1 MIKCGFMSERGTR
14 FPGVQASS
22 NLPNQHGIVT
32 LQNQEFIAGLK
43 AKFAEH
49 RIVFWHDPD
58 KRFLEELGNL
68 ELDNVTLLNMAD
80 QSQLAVKKR
89 IEIDEPEQ
97 QFLLWFPYD
106 VPPRELDWLLDIRLY
121 STEFHADFAAITLN
135 TLGIPQLGL
144 REHIQHRKA
153 FFSNSKRLAA
163 LKGLVTEQENEASL
177 DKKMVAV
184 IAGVKT
190 AKTEEILFSL
200 ITQYVNQQKD
210 DDSDLEN
217 TLAMLKRHDL
227 EDVLWAILNQEMG
240 YQAEHPSLENL
251 ILKLFCTD
259 LSAQADPQKREWL
272 EKNVLT
278 TPSGRA
284 SALAF
289 MVTWRAD
296 RRYKEAYDYCAQ
308 QMQDAL
314 RPEDQYRLSSPYDLH
329 ECETTLSIEQTVIHA
344 LVTQL
349 LEESTT
355 LDREAFKKLL
365 SERQS
370 KYWCQTR
377 QEYCAIY
384 DALRQAERLLNL
396 RNRHIDGFHY
406 QDSATFWKAYCEEL
420 FRFDQAYRLFNEYA
434 LLVHSKGAM
443 ILKSLD
449 DYIEALYSN
458 WYLAELSRSWNK
470 VLEAENR
477 MQEWRIAGVPRQ
489 QNFYNE
495 VVKPQFNNQQI
506 KRVFVIISD
515 ALRYEVAEELGN
527 QINTEKR
534 FTAELRSQLGVLPS
548 YTQLGMAALLP
559 HDEMCY
565 QPGNGDIVYADGL
578 STSGTPNRDSIL
590 KKYKGMAVKSDD
602 LLKWKN
608 QEGRDLIRDYEVV
621 YIWHN
626 TIDAMGDSA
635 STEEKTFEACRNAVV
650 ELKDLVTRVINRL
663 HGTRIIVTA
672 DHGFLFQQQPLSGQD
687 KTTLQIKPDNTIKN
701 HKRFIIGHQLP
712 ADDFCWKGK
721 VADTAGVSDNS
732 EFLIPK
738 GIQRFH
744 FSGGARFV
752 HGGAMLQEVCVPVL
766 QVKALQKTAAEKQ
779 PQRRPVDI
787 VNYHPLIKLVNNIDK
802 VSLLQTHPVG
812 ELYEPRTLNIF
823 IVDNANNVVSGK
835 ERICFDSD
843 NNTME
848 KRVRDVTL
856 KLIGANFN
864 RRNEYWLILEDAQ
877 TETGYQKY
885 PVIIDL
891 AFQDDFF

>member
-1 MIKCGFMSERGTR
+1 M
-14 FPGVQASS
+14 
-22 NLPNQHGIVT
+22 T

-58 KRFLEELGNL
+58 KRFLEELDNL
-68 ELDNVTLLNMAD
+68 ELENVTLLDMTD

-97 QFLLWFPYD
+97 QFLLWFPHD
-106 VPPRELDWLLDIRLY
+106 APPKEFDWLLDIRLY

-144 REHIQHRKA
+144 REHIQRRKA
-153 FFSNSKRLAA
+153 FFSTKRLSA

-227 EDVLWAILNQEMG
+227 EGVLWDILNQEMG
-240 YQAEHPSLENL
+240 YQAEHPTLENL

-272 EKNVLT
+272 EKNVLA

-329 ECETTLSIEQTVIHA
+329 ECETTLSIEQTIIHA

-470 VLEAENR
+470 VLETENR

-495 VVKPQFNNQQI
+495 VVKPQFNNPQI

-559 HDEMCY
+559 HDEICY
-565 QPGNGDIVYADGL
+565 QPGSGDIVYADGL
-578 STSGTPNRDSIL
+578 STSGTPNRDTIL

-608 QEGRDLIRDYEVV
+608 QQGRDLIRDYEVV

-626 TIDAMGDSA
+626 TINAMGDSA

-787 VNYHPLIKLVNNIDK
+787 VKHHPLIKLVNNIDK

>member
-1 MIKCGFMSERGTR
+1 M
-14 FPGVQASS
+14 
-22 NLPNQHGIVT
+22 T

-58 KRFLEELGNL
+58 KRFLEELDNL
-68 ELDNVTLLNMAD
+68 ELENVTLLDMTD

-97 QFLLWFPYD
+97 QFLLWFPHD
-106 VPPRELDWLLDIRLY
+106 APPKEFDWLLDIRLY

-144 REHIQHRKA
+144 REHIQRRKA
-153 FFSNSKRLAA
+153 FFSTKRLSA

-227 EDVLWAILNQEMG
+227 EGVLWDILNQEMG
-240 YQAEHPSLENL
+240 YQAEHPTLENL

-272 EKNVLT
+272 EKNVLA

-329 ECETTLSIEQTVIHA
+329 ECETTLSIEQTIIHA

-470 VLEAENR
+470 VLETENR

-495 VVKPQFNNQQI
+495 VVKPQFNNPQI

-559 HDEMCY
+559 HDEICY
-565 QPGNGDIVYADGL
+565 QPGSGDIVYADGL
-578 STSGTPNRDSIL
+578 STSGTPNRDTIL

-608 QEGRDLIRDYEVV
+608 QQGRDLIRDYEVV

-787 VNYHPLIKLVNNIDK
+787 VKHHPLIKLVNNIDK

-891 AFQDDFF
+891 TFQDDFF

>member
-1 MIKCGFMSERGTR
+1 M
-14 FPGVQASS
+14 
-22 NLPNQHGIVT
+22 T
-32 LQNQEFIAGLK
+32 LQNQELIAGLK

-58 KRFLEELGNL
+58 KRFLEELDNL
-68 ELDNVTLLNMAD
+68 ELENVTLLDMTD

-97 QFLLWFPYD
+97 QFLLWFPHD
-106 VPPRELDWLLDIRLY
+106 APPKEFDWLLDIRLY

-144 REHIQHRKA
+144 REHIQRRKA
-153 FFSNSKRLAA
+153 FFSIKRLSA

-227 EDVLWAILNQEMG
+227 EGILWDILNQEMG
-240 YQAEHPSLENL
+240 YQAEHPTLENL

-272 EKNVLT
+272 EKNVLA

-329 ECETTLSIEQTVIHA
+329 ECETTLSIEQTIIHA

-470 VLEAENR
+470 VLETENR

-495 VVKPQFNNQQI
+495 VVKPQFNNPQI

-559 HDEMCY
+559 HDEICY
-565 QPGNGDIVYADGL
+565 QPGSGDIVYADGL
-578 STSGTPNRDSIL
+578 STSGTPNRDTIL

-608 QEGRDLIRDYEVV
+608 QQGRDLIRDYEVV

-787 VNYHPLIKLVNNIDK
+787 VKHHPLIKLVNNIDK
-802 VSLLQTHPVG
+802 VSLLQTDPVG
-812 ELYEPRTLNIF
+812 ELFEPRTLNIF

-843 NNTME
+843 NDAME
-848 KRVRDVTL
+848 KRIRDVTL

>member
-1 MIKCGFMSERGTR
+1 M
-14 FPGVQASS
+14 
-22 NLPNQHGIVT
+22 T

-58 KRFLEELGNL
+58 KRFLEELDNL
-68 ELDNVTLLNMAD
+68 ELENVTLLDMTD

-97 QFLLWFPYD
+97 QFLLWFPHD
-106 VPPRELDWLLDIRLY
+106 APPKEFDWLLDIRLY

-144 REHIQHRKA
+144 REHIQRRKA
-153 FFSNSKRLAA
+153 FFSTKRLSA

-227 EDVLWAILNQEMG
+227 EGVLWDILNQEMG
-240 YQAEHPSLENL
+240 YQAEHPTLENL

-272 EKNVLT
+272 EKNVLA

-329 ECETTLSIEQTVIHA
+329 ECETTLSIEQTIIHA

-458 WYLAELSRSWNK
+458 WYLTELSRSWNK
-470 VLEAENR
+470 VLETENR

-495 VVKPQFNNQQI
+495 VVKPQFNNPQI

-559 HDEMCY
+559 HDEICY
-565 QPGNGDIVYADGL
+565 QPGSGDIVYADGL
-578 STSGTPNRDSIL
+578 STSGTPNRDTIL

-608 QEGRDLIRDYEVV
+608 QQGRDLIRDYEVV

-787 VNYHPLIKLVNNIDK
+787 VKHHPLIKLVNNIDK

>member
-1 MIKCGFMSERGTR
+1 M
-14 FPGVQASS
+14 
-22 NLPNQHGIVT
+22 T

-58 KRFLEELGNL
+58 KRFLEELDNL
-68 ELDNVTLLNMAD
+68 ELENVTLLDMTD

-97 QFLLWFPYD
+97 QFLLWFPHD
-106 VPPRELDWLLDIRLY
+106 APPKEFDWLLDIRLY

-144 REHIQHRKA
+144 REHIQRRKA
-153 FFSNSKRLAA
+153 FFSTKRLSA

-227 EDVLWAILNQEMG
+227 EGVLWDILNQEMG
-240 YQAEHPSLENL
+240 YQAEHPTLENL

-272 EKNVLT
+272 EKNVLA

-329 ECETTLSIEQTVIHA
+329 ECETTLSIEQTIIHA

-470 VLEAENR
+470 VLETENR

-495 VVKPQFNNQQI
+495 VVKPQFNNPQI

-559 HDEMCY
+559 HDEICY
-565 QPGNGDIVYADGL
+565 QPGSGDIVYADGL
-578 STSGTPNRDSIL
+578 STPGTPNRDTIL

-608 QEGRDLIRDYEVV
+608 QQGRDLIRDYEVV

-787 VNYHPLIKLVNNIDK
+787 VKHHPLIKLVNNIDK

>member
-1 MIKCGFMSERGTR
+1 M
-14 FPGVQASS
+14 
-22 NLPNQHGIVT
+22 T

-58 KRFLEELGNL
+58 KRFLEELDNL
-68 ELDNVTLLNMAD
+68 ELENVTQLDMTD

-97 QFLLWFPYD
+97 QFLLWFPHD
-106 VPPRELDWLLDIRLY
+106 APPKEFDWLLDIRLY

-144 REHIQHRKA
+144 REHIQRRKA
-153 FFSNSKRLAA
+153 FFSTKRLSA

-227 EDVLWAILNQEMG
+227 EGVLWDILNQEMG
-240 YQAEHPSLENL
+240 YQAEHPTLENL

-272 EKNVLT
+272 EKNVLA

-329 ECETTLSIEQTVIHA
+329 ECETTLSIEQTIIHA

-470 VLEAENR
+470 VLETENR

-495 VVKPQFNNQQI
+495 VVKPQFNNPQI

-559 HDEMCY
+559 HDEICY
-565 QPGNGDIVYADGL
+565 QPGSGDIVYADGL
-578 STSGTPNRDSIL
+578 STSGTPNRDTIL

-608 QEGRDLIRDYEVV
+608 QQGRDLIRDYEVV

-787 VNYHPLIKLVNNIDK
+787 VKHHPLIKLVNNIDK

>member
-1 MIKCGFMSERGTR
+1 M
-14 FPGVQASS
+14 
-22 NLPNQHGIVT
+22 T

-58 KRFLEELGNL
+58 KRFLEELDNL
-68 ELDNVTLLNMAD
+68 ELENVTLLDMTD

-97 QFLLWFPYD
+97 QFLLWFPHD
-106 VPPRELDWLLDIRLY
+106 APPKEFDWLLDIRLY

-144 REHIQHRKA
+144 REHIQRRKA
-153 FFSNSKRLAA
+153 FFSTKRLSA

-190 AKTEEILFSL
+190 ATTEEILFSL

-210 DDSDLEN
+210 DDSYLEN

-227 EDVLWAILNQEMG
+227 EGVLWDILNQEMG
-240 YQAEHPSLENL
+240 YQAEHPTLENL

-272 EKNVLT
+272 EKNVLA

-329 ECETTLSIEQTVIHA
+329 ECETTLSIEQTIIHA

-470 VLEAENR
+470 VLETENR

-495 VVKPQFNNQQI
+495 VVKPQFNNPQI

-559 HDEMCY
+559 HDEICY
-565 QPGNGDIVYADGL
+565 QPGSGDIVYADGL
-578 STSGTPNRDSIL
+578 STSGTPNRDTIL

-608 QEGRDLIRDYEVV
+608 QQGRVLIRDYEVV

-766 QVKALQKTAAEKQ
+766 QVKGLQKTAAEKQ

-787 VNYHPLIKLVNNIDK
+787 VKHHPLIKLVNNIDK

>member
-1 MIKCGFMSERGTR
+1 M
-14 FPGVQASS
+14 
-22 NLPNQHGIVT
+22 
-32 LQNQEFIAGLK
+32 QNQEFIAGLK

-58 KRFLEELGNL
+58 KRFLEELDNL
-68 ELDNVTLLNMAD
+68 ELENVTLLDMTD

-97 QFLLWFPYD
+97 QFLLWFPHD
-106 VPPRELDWLLDIRLY
+106 APPKEFDWLLDIRLY

-144 REHIQHRKA
+144 REHIQRRKA
-153 FFSNSKRLAA
+153 FFSTKRLSA

-227 EDVLWAILNQEMG
+227 EGVLWDILNQEMG
-240 YQAEHPSLENL
+240 YQAEHPTLENL

-272 EKNVLT
+272 EKNV
-278 TPSGRA
+278 
-284 SALAF
+284 LAF

-329 ECETTLSIEQTVIHA
+329 ECETTLSIEQTIIHA

-470 VLEAENR
+470 VLETENR

-495 VVKPQFNNQQI
+495 VVKPQFNNPQI

-559 HDEMCY
+559 HDEICY
-565 QPGNGDIVYADGL
+565 QPGSGDIVYADGL
-578 STSGTPNRDSIL
+578 STSGTPNRDTIL

-608 QEGRDLIRDYEVV
+608 QQGRDLIRDYEVV

-787 VNYHPLIKLVNNIDK
+787 VKHHPLIKLVNNIDK

>member
-1 MIKCGFMSERGTR
+1 M
-14 FPGVQASS
+14 
-22 NLPNQHGIVT
+22 
-32 LQNQEFIAGLK
+32 QNQEFIAGLK

-58 KRFLEELGNL
+58 KRFLEELDNL
-68 ELDNVTLLNMAD
+68 ELENVTLLDMTD

-97 QFLLWFPYD
+97 QFLLWFPHD
-106 VPPRELDWLLDIRLY
+106 APPKEFDWLLDIRLY

-144 REHIQHRKA
+144 REHIQRRKA
-153 FFSNSKRLAA
+153 FFSTKRLSA

-227 EDVLWAILNQEMG
+227 EGVLWDILNQEMG
-240 YQAEHPSLENL
+240 YQAEHPTLENL

-272 EKNVLT
+272 EKNVLA

-329 ECETTLSIEQTVIHA
+329 ECETTLSIEQTIIHA

-470 VLEAENR
+470 VLETENR

-495 VVKPQFNNQQI
+495 VVKPQFNNPQI

-559 HDEMCY
+559 HDEICY
-565 QPGNGDIVYADGL
+565 QPGSGDIVYADGL
-578 STSGTPNRDSIL
+578 STSGTPNRDTIL

-608 QEGRDLIRDYEVV
+608 QQGRDLIRDYEVV

-650 ELKDLVTRVINRL
+650 ELKDLVIRVINRL

-787 VNYHPLIKLVNNIDK
+787 VKHHPLIKLVNNIDK

>member
-1 MIKCGFMSERGTR
+1 M
-14 FPGVQASS
+14 
-22 NLPNQHGIVT
+22 
-32 LQNQEFIAGLK
+32 QNQEFIAGLK

-58 KRFLEELGNL
+58 KRFLEELDNL
-68 ELDNVTLLNMAD
+68 ELENVTLLDMTD

-97 QFLLWFPYD
+97 QFLLWFPHD
-106 VPPRELDWLLDIRLY
+106 APPKEFDWLLDIRLY

-144 REHIQHRKA
+144 REHIQRRKA
-153 FFSNSKRLAA
+153 FFSTKRLSA

-227 EDVLWAILNQEMG
+227 EGVLWDILNQEMG
-240 YQAEHPSLENL
+240 YQAEHPTLENL

-272 EKNVLT
+272 EKNVLA

-289 MVTWRAD
+289 MVTGRAD

-329 ECETTLSIEQTVIHA
+329 ECETTLSIEQTIIHA

-470 VLEAENR
+470 VLETENR

-495 VVKPQFNNQQI
+495 VVKPQFNNPQI

-559 HDEMCY
+559 HDEICY
-565 QPGNGDIVYADGL
+565 QPGSGDIVYADGL
-578 STSGTPNRDSIL
+578 STSGTPNRDTIL

-608 QEGRDLIRDYEVV
+608 QQGRDLIRDYEVV

-787 VNYHPLIKLVNNIDK
+787 VKHHPLIKLVNNIDK

>member
-1 MIKCGFMSERGTR
+1 M
-14 FPGVQASS
+14 
-22 NLPNQHGIVT
+22 
-32 LQNQEFIAGLK
+32 QNQEFIAGLK

-58 KRFLEELGNL
+58 KRFLEELDNL
-68 ELDNVTLLNMAD
+68 ELENVTLLDMTD

-97 QFLLWFPYD
+97 QFLLWFPHD
-106 VPPRELDWLLDIRLY
+106 APPKEFDWLLDIRLY

-144 REHIQHRKA
+144 REHIQRRKA
-153 FFSNSKRLAA
+153 FFSTKRLSA

-227 EDVLWAILNQEMG
+227 EGVLWDILNQEMG
-240 YQAEHPSLENL
+240 YQAEHPTLENL

-272 EKNVLT
+272 EKNVLA

-329 ECETTLSIEQTVIHA
+329 ECETTLSIEQTIIHA

-470 VLEAENR
+470 VLETENR

-495 VVKPQFNNQQI
+495 VVKPQFNNPQI
-506 KRVFVIISD
+506 KRAFVIISD

-559 HDEMCY
+559 HDEICY
-565 QPGNGDIVYADGL
+565 QPGSGDIVYADGL
-578 STSGTPNRDSIL
+578 STSGTPNRDTIL

-608 QEGRDLIRDYEVV
+608 QQGRDLIRDYEVV

-787 VNYHPLIKLVNNIDK
+787 VKHHPLIKLVNNIDK

>member
-1 MIKCGFMSERGTR
+1 M
-14 FPGVQASS
+14 
-22 NLPNQHGIVT
+22 
-32 LQNQEFIAGLK
+32 QNQEFIAGLK

-58 KRFLEELGNL
+58 KRFLEELDNL
-68 ELDNVTLLNMAD
+68 ELENVTLLDMTD

-97 QFLLWFPYD
+97 QFLLWFPHD
-106 VPPRELDWLLDIRLY
+106 APPKEFDWLLDIRLY

-144 REHIQHRKA
+144 REHIQRRKA
-153 FFSNSKRLAA
+153 FFSTKRLSA

-227 EDVLWAILNQEMG
+227 EGVLWDILNQEMG
-240 YQAEHPSLENL
+240 YQAEHPTLENL

-272 EKNVLT
+272 EKNVLA

-329 ECETTLSIEQTVIHA
+329 ECETTLSIEQTIIHA

-470 VLEAENR
+470 VLETENR

-495 VVKPQFNNQQI
+495 VVKPQFNNPQI

-559 HDEMCY
+559 HDEICY
-565 QPGNGDIVYADGL
+565 QPGSGDIVYADGL
-578 STSGTPNRDSIL
+578 STSGTPNRDTIL

-608 QEGRDLIRDYEVV
+608 QQGRDLIRDYEVV

-721 VADTAGVSDNS
+721 VADTAGVSDNR

-787 VNYHPLIKLVNNIDK
+787 VKHHPLIKLVNNIDK

>member
-1 MIKCGFMSERGTR
+1 M
-14 FPGVQASS
+14 
-22 NLPNQHGIVT
+22 
-32 LQNQEFIAGLK
+32 QNQEFIAGLK

-58 KRFLEELGNL
+58 KRFLEELDNL
-68 ELDNVTLLNMAD
+68 ELENVTLLDMTD

-97 QFLLWFPYD
+97 QFLLWFPHD
-106 VPPRELDWLLDIRLY
+106 APPKEFDWLLDIRLY

-144 REHIQHRKA
+144 REHIQRRKA
-153 FFSNSKRLAA
+153 FFSTKRLSA

-227 EDVLWAILNQEMG
+227 EGVLWDILNQEMG
-240 YQAEHPSLENL
+240 YQAEHPTLENL

-272 EKNVLT
+272 EKNVLA

-329 ECETTLSIEQTVIHA
+329 ECETTLSIEQTIIHA

-384 DALRQAERLLNL
+384 DALCQAERLLNL

-470 VLEAENR
+470 VLETENR

-495 VVKPQFNNQQI
+495 VVKPQFNNPQI

-559 HDEMCY
+559 HDEICY
-565 QPGNGDIVYADGL
+565 QPGSGDIVYADGL
-578 STSGTPNRDSIL
+578 STSGTPNRDTIL

-608 QEGRDLIRDYEVV
+608 QQGRDLIRDYEVV

-787 VNYHPLIKLVNNIDK
+787 VKHHPLIKLVNNIDK

>member
-1 MIKCGFMSERGTR
+1 M
-14 FPGVQASS
+14 
-22 NLPNQHGIVT
+22 
-32 LQNQEFIAGLK
+32 QNQEFIAGLK

-58 KRFLEELGNL
+58 KRFLEELDNL
-68 ELDNVTLLNMAD
+68 ELENVTLLDMTD

-97 QFLLWFPYD
+97 QFLLWFPHD
-106 VPPRELDWLLDIRLY
+106 APPKEFDWLLDIRLY

-144 REHIQHRKA
+144 REHIQRRKA
-153 FFSNSKRLAA
+153 FFSTKRLSA

-227 EDVLWAILNQEMG
+227 EGVLWDILNQEMG
-240 YQAEHPSLENL
+240 YQAEHPTLGNL

-272 EKNVLT
+272 EKNVLA

-329 ECETTLSIEQTVIHA
+329 ECETTLSIEQTIIHA

-470 VLEAENR
+470 VLETENR

-495 VVKPQFNNQQI
+495 VVKPQFNNPQI

-559 HDEMCY
+559 HDEICY
-565 QPGNGDIVYADGL
+565 QPGSGDIVYADGL
-578 STSGTPNRDSIL
+578 STSGTPNRDTIL

-608 QEGRDLIRDYEVV
+608 QQGRDLIRDYEVV

-787 VNYHPLIKLVNNIDK
+787 VKHHPLIKLVNNIDK

>member
-1 MIKCGFMSERGTR
+1 M
-14 FPGVQASS
+14 
-22 NLPNQHGIVT
+22 T

-58 KRFLEELGNL
+58 KRFLEELDNL
-68 ELDNVTLLNMAD
+68 ELENVTLLDMTD

-97 QFLLWFPYD
+97 QFLLWFPHD
-106 VPPRELDWLLDIRLY
+106 APPKEFDWLLDIRLY

-144 REHIQHRKA
+144 REHIQRRKA
-153 FFSNSKRLAA
+153 FFSTKRLSA

-227 EDVLWAILNQEMG
+227 EGVLWDILNQEMG
-240 YQAEHPSLENL
+240 YQAEHPTLENL

-272 EKNVLT
+272 EKNVLA

-329 ECETTLSIEQTVIHA
+329 ECETTLSIEQTIIHA

-470 VLEAENR
+470 VLETENR

-495 VVKPQFNNQQI
+495 VVKPQFNNPQI

-559 HDEMCY
+559 HDEICY
-565 QPGNGDIVYADGL
+565 QPGSGDIVYADGL
-578 STSGTPNRDSIL
+578 STSGTPNRDTIL

-608 QEGRDLIRDYEVV
+608 QQGRDLIRDYEVV

-787 VNYHPLIKLVNNIDK
+787 VKHHPLIKLVNNIDK

-812 ELYEPRTLNIF
+812 ELYEPHTLNIF

>member
-1 MIKCGFMSERGTR
+1 M
-14 FPGVQASS
+14 
-22 NLPNQHGIVT
+22 
-32 LQNQEFIAGLK
+32 QNQEFIAGLK

-58 KRFLEELGNL
+58 KRFLEELDNL
-68 ELDNVTLLNMAD
+68 ELENVTLLDMTD

-97 QFLLWFPYD
+97 QFLLWFPHD
-106 VPPRELDWLLDIRLY
+106 APPKEFDWLLDIRLY

-144 REHIQHRKA
+144 REHIQRRKA
-153 FFSNSKRLAA
+153 FFSTKRLSA

-177 DKKMVAV
+177 DNKMVAV

-227 EDVLWAILNQEMG
+227 EGVLWDILNQEMG
-240 YQAEHPSLENL
+240 YQAEHPTLENL

-272 EKNVLT
+272 EKNVLA

-329 ECETTLSIEQTVIHA
+329 ECETTLSIEQTIIHA

-470 VLEAENR
+470 VLETENR

-495 VVKPQFNNQQI
+495 VVKPQFNNPQI

-559 HDEMCY
+559 HDEICY
-565 QPGNGDIVYADGL
+565 QPGSGDIVYADGL
-578 STSGTPNRDSIL
+578 STSGTPNRDTIL

-608 QEGRDLIRDYEVV
+608 QQGRDLIRDYEVV

-787 VNYHPLIKLVNNIDK
+787 VKHHPLIKLVNNIDK

>member
-1 MIKCGFMSERGTR
+1 M
-14 FPGVQASS
+14 
-22 NLPNQHGIVT
+22 
-32 LQNQEFIAGLK
+32 QNQEFIAGLK

-58 KRFLEELGNL
+58 KRFLEELDNL
-68 ELDNVTLLNMAD
+68 ELENVTLLDMTD

-97 QFLLWFPYD
+97 QFLLWFPHD
-106 VPPRELDWLLDIRLY
+106 APPKEFDWLLDIRLY

-144 REHIQHRKA
+144 REHIQRRKA
-153 FFSNSKRLAA
+153 FFSIKRLSA

-200 ITQYVNQQKD
+200 ITQYINQQKD

-227 EDVLWAILNQEMG
+227 EGVLWDILNQEMG
-240 YQAEHPSLENL
+240 YQAEHPTLENL

-272 EKNVLT
+272 EKNVLA

-329 ECETTLSIEQTVIHA
+329 ECETTLSIEQTIIHA

-377 QEYCAIY
+377 QEYCTIY

-470 VLEAENR
+470 VLETENR

-495 VVKPQFNNQQI
+495 VVKPQFNNPQI

-559 HDEMCY
+559 HDEICY
-565 QPGNGDIVYADGL
+565 QPGSGDIVYADGL
-578 STSGTPNRDSIL
+578 STSGTPNRDTIL

-608 QEGRDLIRDYEVV
+608 QQGRDLIRDYEVV

-823 IVDNANNVVSGK
+823 IIDNANNVVSGK

>member
-1 MIKCGFMSERGTR
+1 M
-14 FPGVQASS
+14 
-22 NLPNQHGIVT
+22 
-32 LQNQEFIAGLK
+32 QNQEFIAGLK

-58 KRFLEELGNL
+58 KRFLEELDNL
-68 ELDNVTLLNMAD
+68 ELENVTLLDMTD

-97 QFLLWFPYD
+97 QFLLWFPHD
-106 VPPRELDWLLDIRLY
+106 APPKEFDWLLDIRLY

-144 REHIQHRKA
+144 REHIQRRKA
-153 FFSNSKRLAA
+153 FFSTKRLSA

-227 EDVLWAILNQEMG
+227 EGVLWDILNQEMG
-240 YQAEHPSLENL
+240 YQAEHPTLENL

-272 EKNVLT
+272 EKNVLA

-289 MVTWRAD
+289 MVTWLAD

-329 ECETTLSIEQTVIHA
+329 ECETTLSIEQTIIHA

-470 VLEAENR
+470 VLETENR

-495 VVKPQFNNQQI
+495 VVKPQFNNPQI

-559 HDEMCY
+559 HDEICY
-565 QPGNGDIVYADGL
+565 QPGSGDIVYADGL
-578 STSGTPNRDSIL
+578 STSGTPNRDTIL

-608 QEGRDLIRDYEVV
+608 QQGRDLIRDYEVV

-787 VNYHPLIKLVNNIDK
+787 VKHHPLIKLVNNIDK

>member
-1 MIKCGFMSERGTR
+1 M
-14 FPGVQASS
+14 
-22 NLPNQHGIVT
+22 T

-58 KRFLEELGNL
+58 KRFLEELDNL
-68 ELDNVTLLNMAD
+68 ELENVTLLDMTD

-97 QFLLWFPYD
+97 QFLLWFPHD
-106 VPPRELDWLLDIRLY
+106 APPKEFDWLLDIRLY

-144 REHIQHRKA
+144 REHIQRRKA
-153 FFSNSKRLAA
+153 FFSTKRLSV

-227 EDVLWAILNQEMG
+227 EGVLWDILNQEMG
-240 YQAEHPSLENL
+240 YQAEHPTLENL

-272 EKNVLT
+272 EKNVLA

-329 ECETTLSIEQTVIHA
+329 ECETTLSIEQTIIHA

-470 VLEAENR
+470 VLETENR

-495 VVKPQFNNQQI
+495 VVKPQFNNPQI

-559 HDEMCY
+559 HDEICY
-565 QPGNGDIVYADGL
+565 QPGSGDIVYADGL
-578 STSGTPNRDSIL
+578 STSGTPNRDTIL

-608 QEGRDLIRDYEVV
+608 QQGRDLIRDYEVV

-787 VNYHPLIKLVNNIDK
+787 VKHHPLIKLVNNIDK

>member
-1 MIKCGFMSERGTR
+1 M
-14 FPGVQASS
+14 
-22 NLPNQHGIVT
+22 
-32 LQNQEFIAGLK
+32 QNQEFIAGLK

-58 KRFLEELGNL
+58 KRFLEELDNL
-68 ELDNVTLLNMAD
+68 ELENVTLLDMTD

-97 QFLLWFPYD
+97 QFLLWFPHD
-106 VPPRELDWLLDIRLY
+106 APPKEFDWLLDIRLY

-144 REHIQHRKA
+144 REHIQRRKA
-153 FFSNSKRLAA
+153 FFSTKRLSA

-227 EDVLWAILNQEMG
+227 EGVLWDILNQEMG
-240 YQAEHPSLENL
+240 YQAEHPTLENL

-272 EKNVLT
+272 EKNVLA

-329 ECETTLSIEQTVIHA
+329 ECETTLSIEQTIIHA

-470 VLEAENR
+470 VLETENR

-495 VVKPQFNNQQI
+495 VVKPQFNNPQI

-515 ALRYEVAEELGN
+515 VLRYEVAEELGN

-559 HDEMCY
+559 HDEICY
-565 QPGNGDIVYADGL
+565 QPGSGDIVYADGL
-578 STSGTPNRDSIL
+578 STSGTPNRDTIL

-608 QEGRDLIRDYEVV
+608 QQGRDLIRDYEVV

-787 VNYHPLIKLVNNIDK
+787 VKHHPLIKLVNNIDK

>member
-1 MIKCGFMSERGTR
+1 M
-14 FPGVQASS
+14 
-22 NLPNQHGIVT
+22 T

-58 KRFLEELGNL
+58 KRFLEELDNL
-68 ELDNVTLLNMAD
+68 ELENVTLLDMTD

-97 QFLLWFPYD
+97 QFLLWFPHD
-106 VPPRELDWLLDIRLY
+106 APPKEFDWLLDIRLY

-144 REHIQHRKA
+144 REHIQRRKA
-153 FFSNSKRLAA
+153 FFSTKRLSA

-227 EDVLWAILNQEMG
+227 EGVLWDILNQEMG
-240 YQAEHPSLENL
+240 YQAEHPTLENL

-272 EKNVLT
+272 EKNVLA

-329 ECETTLSIEQTVIHA
+329 ECETTLSIEQTIIHA

-470 VLEAENR
+470 VLETENR

-495 VVKPQFNNQQI
+495 VVKPQFNNPQI

-559 HDEMCY
+559 HDEICY
-565 QPGNGDIVYADGL
+565 QPGSDDIVYADGL
-578 STSGTPNRDSIL
+578 STSGTPNRDTIL

-608 QEGRDLIRDYEVV
+608 QQGRDLIRDYEVV

-787 VNYHPLIKLVNNIDK
+787 VKHHPLIKLVNNIDK

>member
-1 MIKCGFMSERGTR
+1 M
-14 FPGVQASS
+14 
-22 NLPNQHGIVT
+22 
-32 LQNQEFIAGLK
+32 QNQEFIAGLK

-58 KRFLEELGNL
+58 KRFLEELDNL
-68 ELDNVTLLNMAD
+68 ELENVTLLDMTD

-97 QFLLWFPYD
+97 QFLLWFPHD
-106 VPPRELDWLLDIRLY
+106 APPKEFDWLLDIRLY

-144 REHIQHRKA
+144 REHIQRRKA
-153 FFSNSKRLAA
+153 FFSTKRLSA

-227 EDVLWAILNQEMG
+227 EGVLWDILNQEMG
-240 YQAEHPSLENL
+240 YQAEHPTLENL

-272 EKNVLT
+272 EKNVLA

-329 ECETTLSIEQTVIHA
+329 ECETTLSIEQTIIHA

-470 VLEAENR
+470 VLETENR

-495 VVKPQFNNQQI
+495 VVKPQFNNPQI

-559 HDEMCY
+559 HDEICY
-565 QPGNGDIVYADGL
+565 QPGSGDIVYADGL
-578 STSGTPNRDSIL
+578 STSGTPNRDTIL

-608 QEGRDLIRDYEVV
+608 QQGRDLTRDYEVV

-787 VNYHPLIKLVNNIDK
+787 VKHHPLIKLVNNIDK

>member
-1 MIKCGFMSERGTR
+1 M
-14 FPGVQASS
+14 
-22 NLPNQHGIVT
+22 T

-58 KRFLEELGNL
+58 KRFLEELDNL
-68 ELDNVTLLNMAD
+68 ELENVTLLDMTD

-97 QFLLWFPYD
+97 QFLLWFPHD
-106 VPPRELDWLLDIRLY
+106 APPKEFDWLLDIRLY

-144 REHIQHRKA
+144 REHIQRRKA
-153 FFSNSKRLAA
+153 FFSTKRLSA

-227 EDVLWAILNQEMG
+227 EGVLWDILNQEMG
-240 YQAEHPSLENL
+240 YQAEHPTLENL

-272 EKNVLT
+272 EKNVLA

-329 ECETTLSIEQTVIHA
+329 ECETTLSIEQTIIHA

-470 VLEAENR
+470 VLETENR

-495 VVKPQFNNQQI
+495 VVKPQFNNPQI

-548 YTQLGMAALLP
+548 YTQQGMAALLP
-559 HDEMCY
+559 HDEICY
-565 QPGNGDIVYADGL
+565 QPGSGDIVYADGL
-578 STSGTPNRDSIL
+578 STSGTPNRDTIL

-608 QEGRDLIRDYEVV
+608 QQGRDLIRDYEVV

-787 VNYHPLIKLVNNIDK
+787 VKHHPLIKLVNNIDK

>member
-1 MIKCGFMSERGTR
+1 M
-14 FPGVQASS
+14 
-22 NLPNQHGIVT
+22 T

-58 KRFLEELGNL
+58 KRFLEELDNL
-68 ELDNVTLLNMAD
+68 ELENVTLLDMTD

-97 QFLLWFPYD
+97 QFLLWFPHD
-106 VPPRELDWLLDIRLY
+106 APPKEFDWLLDIRLY

-144 REHIQHRKA
+144 REHIQRRKA
-153 FFSNSKRLAA
+153 FFSTKRLSA

-227 EDVLWAILNQEMG
+227 EGVLWDILNQEMG
-240 YQAEHPSLENL
+240 YQAEHPTLENL

-272 EKNVLT
+272 EKNVLA

-329 ECETTLSIEQTVIHA
+329 ECETTLSIEQTIIHA

-470 VLEAENR
+470 VLETENR

-495 VVKPQFNNQQI
+495 VVKPQFNNPQI

-559 HDEMCY
+559 HDEICY
-565 QPGNGDIVYADGL
+565 QPGSGDIVYADEL
-578 STSGTPNRDSIL
+578 STSGTPNRDTIL

-608 QEGRDLIRDYEVV
+608 QQGRDLIRDYEVV

-787 VNYHPLIKLVNNIDK
+787 VKHHPLIKLVNNIDK

>member
-1 MIKCGFMSERGTR
+1 M
-14 FPGVQASS
+14 
-22 NLPNQHGIVT
+22 T

-58 KRFLEELGNL
+58 KRFLEELDNL
-68 ELDNVTLLNMAD
+68 ELENVTLLDMTD

-97 QFLLWFPYD
+97 QFLLWFPHD
-106 VPPRELDWLLDIRLY
+106 APPKEFDWLLDIRLY

-144 REHIQHRKA
+144 REHIQRRKA
-153 FFSNSKRLAA
+153 FFSTKRLSA

-227 EDVLWAILNQEMG
+227 EGVLWDILNQEMG
-240 YQAEHPSLENL
+240 YQAEHPTLENL

-272 EKNVLT
+272 EKNVLA

-329 ECETTLSIEQTVIHA
+329 ECETTLSIEQTIIHA

-470 VLEAENR
+470 VLETENR

-495 VVKPQFNNQQI
+495 VVKPQFNNPQI

-559 HDEMCY
+559 HDEICY
-565 QPGNGDIVYADGL
+565 QPGSGDIVYADGL
-578 STSGTPNRDSIL
+578 STSGTPNRDTIL

-608 QEGRDLIRDYEVV
+608 QQGRDLIRDYEVV

-787 VNYHPLIKLVNNIDK
+787 VKHHPLIKLVNNIDK

-877 TETGYQKY
+877 TEAGYQKY

>member
-1 MIKCGFMSERGTR
+1 M
-14 FPGVQASS
+14 
-22 NLPNQHGIVT
+22 T

-58 KRFLEELGNL
+58 KRFLEELDNL
-68 ELDNVTLLNMAD
+68 ELENVTLLDMTD

-97 QFLLWFPYD
+97 QFLLWFPHD
-106 VPPRELDWLLDIRLY
+106 APPKEFDWLLDIRLY

-144 REHIQHRKA
+144 REHIQRRKA
-153 FFSNSKRLAA
+153 FFSTKRLSA

-227 EDVLWAILNQEMG
+227 EGVLWDILNQEMG
-240 YQAEHPSLENL
+240 YQAEHPTLENL

-272 EKNVLT
+272 EKNVLA

-314 RPEDQYRLSSPYDLH
+314 RPEDQYHLSSPYDLH
-329 ECETTLSIEQTVIHA
+329 ECETTLSIEQTIIHA

-470 VLEAENR
+470 VLETENR

-495 VVKPQFNNQQI
+495 VVKPQFNNPQI

-559 HDEMCY
+559 HDEICY
-565 QPGNGDIVYADGL
+565 QPGSGDIVYADGL
-578 STSGTPNRDSIL
+578 STSGTPNRDTIL

-608 QEGRDLIRDYEVV
+608 QQGRDLIRDYEVV

-787 VNYHPLIKLVNNIDK
+787 VKHHPLIKLVNNIDK

>member
-1 MIKCGFMSERGTR
+1 M
-14 FPGVQASS
+14 
-22 NLPNQHGIVT
+22 
-32 LQNQEFIAGLK
+32 QNQEFIAGLK

-58 KRFLEELGNL
+58 KRFLEELDNL
-68 ELDNVTLLNMAD
+68 ELENVTLLDMTD

-97 QFLLWFPYD
+97 QFLLWFPHD
-106 VPPRELDWLLDIRLY
+106 APPKEFDWLLDIRLY

-144 REHIQHRKA
+144 REHIQRRKA
-153 FFSNSKRLAA
+153 FFSTKRLSA

-227 EDVLWAILNQEMG
+227 EGVLWDILNQEMG
-240 YQAEHPSLENL
+240 YQAEHPTLENL

-272 EKNVLT
+272 EKNVLA

-329 ECETTLSIEQTVIHA
+329 ECETTLSIEQTIIHA

-406 QDSATFWKAYCEEL
+406 QDSATFWNAYCEEL

-470 VLEAENR
+470 VLETENR

-495 VVKPQFNNQQI
+495 VVKPQFNNPQI

-559 HDEMCY
+559 HDEICY
-565 QPGNGDIVYADGL
+565 QPGSGDIVYADGL
-578 STSGTPNRDSIL
+578 STSGTPNRDTIL

-608 QEGRDLIRDYEVV
+608 QQGRDLIRDYEVV

-787 VNYHPLIKLVNNIDK
+787 VKHHPLIKLVNNIDK

>member
-1 MIKCGFMSERGTR
+1 M
-14 FPGVQASS
+14 
-22 NLPNQHGIVT
+22 
-32 LQNQEFIAGLK
+32 QNQEFIAGLK

-58 KRFLEELGNL
+58 KRFLEELDNL
-68 ELDNVTLLNMAD
+68 ELENVTLLDMTD

-97 QFLLWFPYD
+97 QFLLWFPHD
-106 VPPRELDWLLDIRLY
+106 APPKEFDWLLDIRLY

-144 REHIQHRKA
+144 REHIQRRKA
-153 FFSNSKRLAA
+153 FFSTKRLSA

-227 EDVLWAILNQEMG
+227 EGVLWDILNQEMG
-240 YQAEHPSLENL
+240 YQAEHPTLENL

-272 EKNVLT
+272 EKNVLA

-329 ECETTLSIEQTVIHA
+329 ECETTLSIEQTIIHA

-470 VLEAENR
+470 VLETENR

-495 VVKPQFNNQQI
+495 VVKPQFNNPQI

-559 HDEMCY
+559 HDEICY
-565 QPGNGDIVYADGL
+565 QPGSGDIVYADEL
-578 STSGTPNRDSIL
+578 STSGTPNRDTIL

-608 QEGRDLIRDYEVV
+608 QQGRDLIRDYEVV

-787 VNYHPLIKLVNNIDK
+787 VKHHPLIKLVNNIDK

>member
-1 MIKCGFMSERGTR
+1 M
-14 FPGVQASS
+14 
-22 NLPNQHGIVT
+22 
-32 LQNQEFIAGLK
+32 QNQEFIAGLK

-58 KRFLEELGNL
+58 KRFLEELDNL
-68 ELDNVTLLNMAD
+68 ELENVTLLDMTD

-97 QFLLWFPYD
+97 QFLLWFPHD
-106 VPPRELDWLLDIRLY
+106 APPKEFDWLLDIRLY

-144 REHIQHRKA
+144 REHIQRRKV
-153 FFSNSKRLAA
+153 FFSTKRLSA

-227 EDVLWAILNQEMG
+227 EGVLWDILNQEMG
-240 YQAEHPSLENL
+240 YQAEHPTLENL

-272 EKNVLT
+272 EKNVLA

-329 ECETTLSIEQTVIHA
+329 ECETTLSIEQTIIHA

-470 VLEAENR
+470 VLETENR

-495 VVKPQFNNQQI
+495 VVKPQFNNPQI

-559 HDEMCY
+559 HDEICY
-565 QPGNGDIVYADGL
+565 QPGSGDIVYADGL
-578 STSGTPNRDSIL
+578 STSGTPNRDTIL

-608 QEGRDLIRDYEVV
+608 QQGRDLIRDYEVV

-787 VNYHPLIKLVNNIDK
+787 VKHHPLIKLVNNIDK

>member
-1 MIKCGFMSERGTR
+1 MSERGTR

-43 AKFAEH
+43 AKLAEN

-68 ELDNVTLLNMAD
+68 ELENITLLDMTD
-80 QSQLAVKKR
+80 QSQLEVKKR
-89 IEIDEPEQ
+89 IEVDEPEQ
-97 QFLLWFPYD
+97 QFLLWFPHD
-106 VPPRELDWLLDIRLY
+106 VPPKESDWLLDIRLY

-144 REHIQHRKA
+144 REHIQRRKA
-153 FFSNSKRLAA
+153 FFSTKRLSA

-184 IAGVKT
+184 ITGVKT

-227 EDVLWAILNQEMG
+227 EGVLWGILNQEMG

-296 RRYKEAYDYCAQ
+296 RRYKDAYDYCAQ

-377 QEYCAIY
+377 QEYYAIY

-477 MQEWRIAGVPRQ
+477 MQEWRMVGVHVSKTSIMRW
-489 QNFYNE
+489 
-495 VVKPQFNNQQI
+495 
-506 KRVFVIISD
+506 
-515 ALRYEVAEELGN
+515 
-527 QINTEKR
+527 
-534 FTAELRSQLGVLPS
+534 
-548 YTQLGMAALLP
+548 
-559 HDEMCY
+559 
-565 QPGNGDIVYADGL
+565 L
-578 STSGTPNRDSIL
+578 SHSLTIH
-590 KKYKGMAVKSDD
+590 KS
-602 LLKWKN
+602 
-608 QEGRDLIRDYEVV
+608 
-621 YIWHN
+621 
-626 TIDAMGDSA
+626 SA
-635 STEEKTFEACRNAVV
+635 CS
-650 ELKDLVTRVINRL
+650 
-663 HGTRIIVTA
+663 
-672 DHGFLFQQQPLSGQD
+672 
-687 KTTLQIKPDNTIKN
+687 
-701 HKRFIIGHQLP
+701 
-712 ADDFCWKGK
+712 
-721 VADTAGVSDNS
+721 
-732 EFLIPK
+732 
-738 GIQRFH
+738 
-744 FSGGARFV
+744 
-752 HGGAMLQEVCVPVL
+752 
-766 QVKALQKTAAEKQ
+766 
-779 PQRRPVDI
+779 
-787 VNYHPLIKLVNNIDK
+787 
-802 VSLLQTHPVG
+802 
-812 ELYEPRTLNIF
+812 
-823 IVDNANNVVSGK
+823 
-835 ERICFDSD
+835 
-843 NNTME
+843 
-848 KRVRDVTL
+848 
-856 KLIGANFN
+856 
-864 RRNEYWLILEDAQ
+864 
-877 TETGYQKY
+877 
-885 PVIIDL
+885 
-891 AFQDDFF
+891 

>member
-1 MIKCGFMSERGTR
+1 M
-14 FPGVQASS
+14 
-22 NLPNQHGIVT
+22 
-32 LQNQEFIAGLK
+32 QNQEFIAGLK

-58 KRFLEELGNL
+58 KRFLEELDNL
-68 ELDNVTLLNMAD
+68 ELENVTLLDMTD

-97 QFLLWFPYD
+97 QFLLWFPHD
-106 VPPRELDWLLDIRLY
+106 APPKEFDWLLDIRLY

-144 REHIQHRKA
+144 REHIQRRKA
-153 FFSNSKRLAA
+153 FFSTKRLSA

-227 EDVLWAILNQEMG
+227 EGVLWDILNQEMG
-240 YQAEHPSLENL
+240 YQAEHPTLENL

-272 EKNVLT
+272 EKNVLA

-329 ECETTLSIEQTVIHA
+329 ECETTLSIEQTIIHA

-470 VLEAENR
+470 VLETENR

-489 QNFYNE
+489 QNFYNG
-495 VVKPQFNNQQI
+495 VVKPQFNNPQI

-559 HDEMCY
+559 HDEICY
-565 QPGNGDIVYADGL
+565 QPGSGDIVYADGL
-578 STSGTPNRDSIL
+578 STSGTPNRDTIL

-608 QEGRDLIRDYEVV
+608 QQGRDLIRDYEVV

-787 VNYHPLIKLVNNIDK
+787 VKHHPLIKLVNNIDK

>member
-1 MIKCGFMSERGTR
+1 M
-14 FPGVQASS
+14 
-22 NLPNQHGIVT
+22 T

-58 KRFLEELGNL
+58 KRFLEELDNL
-68 ELDNVTLLNMAD
+68 ELENVTLLDMTD

-97 QFLLWFPYD
+97 QFLLWFPHD
-106 VPPRELDWLLDIRLY
+106 APPKEFDWLLDIRLY

-144 REHIQHRKA
+144 REHIQRRKA
-153 FFSNSKRLAA
+153 FFSTKRLSA

-227 EDVLWAILNQEMG
+227 EGVLWDILNQEMG
-240 YQAEHPSLENL
+240 YQAEHPTLENL

-272 EKNVLT
+272 EKNVLA

-329 ECETTLSIEQTVIHA
+329 ECETTLSIEQTIIHA

-470 VLEAENR
+470 VLETENR

-495 VVKPQFNNQQI
+495 VVKPQFNNPQI

-559 HDEMCY
+559 HDEICY
-565 QPGNGDIVYADGL
+565 QPGSGDIVYADGL
-578 STSGTPNRDSIL
+578 STSGTPNRDTIL

-608 QEGRDLIRDYEVV
+608 QQGRDLIRDYEVV

-687 KTTLQIKPDNTIKN
+687 KTMLQIKPDNTIKN

-787 VNYHPLIKLVNNIDK
+787 VKHHPLIKLVNNIDK

>member
-1 MIKCGFMSERGTR
+1 M
-14 FPGVQASS
+14 
-22 NLPNQHGIVT
+22 T

-58 KRFLEELGNL
+58 KRFLEELDNL
-68 ELDNVTLLNMAD
+68 ELENVTLLDMTD

-97 QFLLWFPYD
+97 QFLLWFPHD
-106 VPPRELDWLLDIRLY
+106 APPKEFDWLLDIRLY

-144 REHIQHRKA
+144 REHIQRRKA
-153 FFSNSKRLAA
+153 FFSTKRLSA

-227 EDVLWAILNQEMG
+227 EGVLWDILNQEMG
-240 YQAEHPSLENL
+240 YQAEHPTLENL

-272 EKNVLT
+272 EKNVLA

-329 ECETTLSIEQTVIHA
+329 ECETTLSIEQTIIHA

-470 VLEAENR
+470 VLETENR

-495 VVKPQFNNQQI
+495 VVKPQFNNPQI

-559 HDEMCY
+559 HDEICY
-565 QPGNGDIVYADGL
+565 QPGSGDIVYADGL
-578 STSGTPNRDSIL
+578 STLGTPNRDTIL

-608 QEGRDLIRDYEVV
+608 QQGRDLIRDYEVV

-787 VNYHPLIKLVNNIDK
+787 VKHHPLIKLVNNIDK

>member
-1 MIKCGFMSERGTR
+1 M
-14 FPGVQASS
+14 
-22 NLPNQHGIVT
+22 
-32 LQNQEFIAGLK
+32 QNQEFIAGLK

-58 KRFLEELGNL
+58 KRFLEELDNL
-68 ELDNVTLLNMAD
+68 ELENVTLLDMTD

-97 QFLLWFPYD
+97 QFLLWFPHD
-106 VPPRELDWLLDIRLY
+106 APPKEFDWLLDIRLY

-144 REHIQHRKA
+144 REHIQRRKA
-153 FFSNSKRLAA
+153 FFSTKRLSA

-227 EDVLWAILNQEMG
+227 EGVLWDILNQEMG
-240 YQAEHPSLENL
+240 YQAEHPTLENL

-272 EKNVLT
+272 EKNVLA

-329 ECETTLSIEQTVIHA
+329 ECETTLSIEQTIIHA

-470 VLEAENR
+470 VLETENR

-495 VVKPQFNNQQI
+495 VVKPQFNNPQI

-559 HDEMCY
+559 HDEICY
-565 QPGNGDIVYADGL
+565 QPGSGDIVYADGL
-578 STSGTPNRDSIL
+578 STSGTPNRDTIL

-608 QEGRDLIRDYEVV
+608 QQGRDLIRDYEVV

-712 ADDFCWKGK
+712 ADNFCWKGK

-787 VNYHPLIKLVNNIDK
+787 VKHHPLIKLVNNIDK

>member
-1 MIKCGFMSERGTR
+1 M
-14 FPGVQASS
+14 
-22 NLPNQHGIVT
+22 T

-58 KRFLEELGNL
+58 KRFLEELDNL
-68 ELDNVTLLNMAD
+68 ELENVTLLDMTD

-97 QFLLWFPYD
+97 QFLLWFPHD
-106 VPPRELDWLLDIRLY
+106 APPKEFDWLLDIRLY

-144 REHIQHRKA
+144 REHIQRRKA
-153 FFSNSKRLAA
+153 FFSTKRLSA

-227 EDVLWAILNQEMG
+227 EGVLWDILNQEMG
-240 YQAEHPSLENL
+240 YQAEHPTLENL

-272 EKNVLT
+272 EKNVLA

-329 ECETTLSIEQTVIHA
+329 ECETTLSIEQTIIHA

-420 FRFDQAYRLFNEYA
+420 FRFDQAYRLFNEYE

-470 VLEAENR
+470 VLETENR

-495 VVKPQFNNQQI
+495 VVKPQFNNPQI

-559 HDEMCY
+559 HDEICY
-565 QPGNGDIVYADGL
+565 QPGSGDIVYADGL
-578 STSGTPNRDSIL
+578 STSGTPNRDTIL

-608 QEGRDLIRDYEVV
+608 QQGRDLIRDYEVV

-787 VNYHPLIKLVNNIDK
+787 VKHHPLIKLVNNIDK

>member
-1 MIKCGFMSERGTR
+1 M
-14 FPGVQASS
+14 
-22 NLPNQHGIVT
+22 T

-58 KRFLEELGNL
+58 KRFLEELDNL
-68 ELDNVTLLNMAD
+68 ELENVTLLDMTD

-97 QFLLWFPYD
+97 QFLLWFPHD
-106 VPPRELDWLLDIRLY
+106 APPKEFDWLLDIRLY

-144 REHIQHRKA
+144 REHIQRRKA
-153 FFSNSKRLAA
+153 FFSTKRLSA

-227 EDVLWAILNQEMG
+227 EGVLWDILNQEMG
-240 YQAEHPSLENL
+240 YQAEHPTLENL

-272 EKNVLT
+272 EKNVLA

-329 ECETTLSIEQTVIHA
+329 ECETTLSIEQTIIHA

-470 VLEAENR
+470 VLETENR

-495 VVKPQFNNQQI
+495 VVKPQFNNPQI

-559 HDEMCY
+559 HDEICY
-565 QPGNGDIVYADGL
+565 QPGSGDIVYADGL
-578 STSGTPNRDSIL
+578 STSGTPNRDTIL

-608 QEGRDLIRDYEVV
+608 QQGRDLIRDYEVV

-787 VNYHPLIKLVNNIDK
+787 VKHHPLIKLVNNIDK

-823 IVDNANNVVSGK
+823 IVDNANNVVL
-835 ERICFDSD
+835 
-843 NNTME
+843 
-848 KRVRDVTL
+848 DV
-856 KLIGANFN
+856 N
-864 RRNEYWLILEDAQ
+864 
-877 TETGYQKY
+877 
-885 PVIIDL
+885 
-891 AFQDDFF
+891 

>member
-1 MIKCGFMSERGTR
+1 M
-14 FPGVQASS
+14 
-22 NLPNQHGIVT
+22 T

-58 KRFLEELGNL
+58 KRFLEELDNL
-68 ELDNVTLLNMAD
+68 ELENVTLLDMTD

-97 QFLLWFPYD
+97 QFLLWFPHD
-106 VPPRELDWLLDIRLY
+106 APQKEFDWLLDIRLY

-144 REHIQHRKA
+144 REHIQRRKA
-153 FFSNSKRLAA
+153 FFSTKRLSA

-227 EDVLWAILNQEMG
+227 EGVLWDILNQEMG
-240 YQAEHPSLENL
+240 YQAEHPTLENL

-272 EKNVLT
+272 EKNVLA

-329 ECETTLSIEQTVIHA
+329 ECETTLSIEQTIIHA

-470 VLEAENR
+470 VLETENR

-495 VVKPQFNNQQI
+495 VVKPQFNNPQI

-559 HDEMCY
+559 HDEICY
-565 QPGNGDIVYADGL
+565 QPGSGDIVYADGL
-578 STSGTPNRDSIL
+578 STSGTPNRDTIL

-608 QEGRDLIRDYEVV
+608 QQGRDLIRDYEVV

-787 VNYHPLIKLVNNIDK
+787 VKHHPLIKLVNNIDK

>member
-1 MIKCGFMSERGTR
+1 M
-14 FPGVQASS
+14 
-22 NLPNQHGIVT
+22 
-32 LQNQEFIAGLK
+32 QNQEFIAGLK

-58 KRFLEELGNL
+58 KRFLEELDNL
-68 ELDNVTLLNMAD
+68 ELENVTLLDMTD

-97 QFLLWFPYD
+97 QFLLWFPHD
-106 VPPRELDWLLDIRLY
+106 APPKEFDWLLDIRLY

-144 REHIQHRKA
+144 REHIQRRKA
-153 FFSNSKRLAA
+153 FFSTKRLSA

-227 EDVLWAILNQEMG
+227 EGVLWDILNQEMG
-240 YQAEHPSLENL
+240 YQAEHPTLENL

-272 EKNVLT
+272 EKNVLA

-329 ECETTLSIEQTVIHA
+329 ECETTLSIEQTIIHA

-470 VLEAENR
+470 VLETENR

-495 VVKPQFNNQQI
+495 VVKPQFNNPQI

-559 HDEMCY
+559 HDEICY
-565 QPGNGDIVYADGL
+565 QPGSGDIVYADGL
-578 STSGTPNRDSIL
+578 STSGTPNRDTIL

-608 QEGRDLIRDYEVV
+608 QQGRDLIRDYEVV

-712 ADDFCWKGK
+712 ADDICWKGK

-787 VNYHPLIKLVNNIDK
+787 VKHHPLIKLVNNIDK

>member
-1 MIKCGFMSERGTR
+1 M
-14 FPGVQASS
+14 
-22 NLPNQHGIVT
+22 T

-58 KRFLEELGNL
+58 KRFLEELDNL
-68 ELDNVTLLNMAD
+68 ELENVTLLDMTD

-97 QFLLWFPYD
+97 QFLLWFPHD
-106 VPPRELDWLLDIRLY
+106 APPKEFDWLLDIRLY

-144 REHIQHRKA
+144 REHIQRRKA
-153 FFSNSKRLAA
+153 FFSTKRLSA

-227 EDVLWAILNQEMG
+227 EGVLWDILNQEMG
-240 YQAEHPSLENL
+240 YQAEHPTLENL

-272 EKNVLT
+272 EKNVLA

-329 ECETTLSIEQTVIHA
+329 ECETTLSIEQTIIHA

-470 VLEAENR
+470 VLETENR

-495 VVKPQFNNQQI
+495 VVKPQFNNPQI

-559 HDEMCY
+559 HDEICY
-565 QPGNGDIVYADGL
+565 QPGSGDIVYADGL
-578 STSGTPNRDSIL
+578 STSGTPNRDTIL

-608 QEGRDLIRDYEVV
+608 QQGRDLIRDYEVV

-732 EFLIPK
+732 EFLIPQ

-787 VNYHPLIKLVNNIDK
+787 VKHHPLIKLVNNIDK

>member
-1 MIKCGFMSERGTR
+1 M
-14 FPGVQASS
+14 
-22 NLPNQHGIVT
+22 T

-58 KRFLEELGNL
+58 KRFLEELDNL
-68 ELDNVTLLNMAD
+68 ELENVTLLDMTD

-97 QFLLWFPYD
+97 QFLLWFPHD
-106 VPPRELDWLLDIRLY
+106 APPKEFDWLLDIRLY

-144 REHIQHRKA
+144 REHIQRRKA
-153 FFSNSKRLAA
+153 FFSTKRLSA

-177 DKKMVAV
+177 DKKMVAA

-227 EDVLWAILNQEMG
+227 EGVLWDILNQEMG
-240 YQAEHPSLENL
+240 YQAEHPTLENL

-272 EKNVLT
+272 EKNVLA

-329 ECETTLSIEQTVIHA
+329 ECETTLSIEQTIIHA

-470 VLEAENR
+470 VLETENR

-495 VVKPQFNNQQI
+495 VVKPQFNNPQI

-559 HDEMCY
+559 HDEICY
-565 QPGNGDIVYADGL
+565 QPGSGDIVYADGL
-578 STSGTPNRDSIL
+578 STSGTPNRDTIL

-608 QEGRDLIRDYEVV
+608 QQGRDLIRDYEVV

-787 VNYHPLIKLVNNIDK
+787 VKHHPLIKLVNNIDK